1 MRRNRTVVRMRFGLA
16 LAALVAAL
24 DQLSKW
30 AVLEIFM
37 DPPRVI
43 KLLPFFDL
51 VLVYNRGASFG
62 ILNMSAQ
69 WVPWLLTGV
78 AIVMVIAL
86 LVWLRRAENRFLAA
100 ALGLIIGGAVG
111 NGVDRVVRDR
121 HAVVDFI
128 DIYVGAYHWPAFN
141 VADSAIVVGVF
152 IILLDGLIIRR

>member
-1 MRRNRTVVRMRFGLA
+1 MMRLGLS
-16 LAALVAAL
+16 LAVLVAVL

-30 AVLEIFM
+30 AVLELFM

-43 KLLPFFDL
+43 KLLPFLDL

-62 ILNMSAQ
+62 FLNMSAQ
-69 WVPWLLTGV
+69 WVPWLLTAI
-78 AIVMVIAL
+78 AIVVVIVL
-86 LVWLRRAENRFLAA
+86 LVWLRRAENRVLAA

-111 NGVDRVVRDR
+111 NGVDRVMRDR

-141 VADSAIVVGVF
+141 VADSAIVVGV
-152 IILLDGLIIRR
+152 IILLLDGWLLL

>member
-1 MRRNRTVVRMRFGLA
+1 LFMMRLGLS
-16 LAALVAAL
+16 LAVLVAVL

-30 AVLEIFM
+30 AVLEYFM

-62 ILNMSAQ
+62 FLNMSAQ

-78 AIVMVIAL
+78 AIAVVIAL
-86 LVWLRRAENRFLAA
+86 IIWLRRAETRYLAA

-111 NGVDRVVRDR
+111 NGIDRVARDR

-128 DIYVGAYHWPAFN
+128 DLYVGAYHWPAFN

-152 IILLDGLIIRR
+152 ILLLDGLIIRR

>member
-1 MRRNRTVVRMRFGLA
+1 MMRLGLS
-16 LAALVAAL
+16 LAVLIATL

-30 AVLEIFM
+30 AILDLLM

-43 KLLPFFDL
+43 KLAPFLDL

-69 WVPWLLTGV
+69 WVPWLLTGIAAAV
-78 AIVMVIAL
+78 AVAL
-86 LVWLRRAENRFLAA
+86 VVWLRRAETRLLAA

-111 NGVDRVVRDR
+111 NGIDRVAREI

-128 DIYVGAYHWPAFN
+128 DFYIGAYHWPAFN

-152 IILLDGLIIRR
+152 ILLLDGLIIRR